1 MSREENYWL
10 GLLGGVIVLGLS
22 LELVRRR
29 HVRGRLALGWV
40 FVGVAAVFFALFP
53 AALWWLAGVLQV
65 KVPLNLVLF
74 AGVLFLLVITMQLA
88 SEVGRLEARTRRLAE
103 EIAIL
108 TMRRPEPD
116 SGEEAPEG
124 EAADGEAPSS

>member
-1 MSREENYWL
+1 MRGAENYWL

-40 FVGVAAVFFALFP
+40 FVGVAAVFFAVFP

-65 KVPLNLVLF
+65 KVALNLVLF

-108 TMRRPEPD
+108 TLQQPD
-116 SGEEAPEG
+116 SD
-124 EAADGEAPSS
+124 ADGEPSSGGAPSS

>member
-1 MSREENYWL
+1 MTDDNWVL
-10 GLLGGVIVLGLS
+10 GLLGGLVVLGLS

-40 FVGVAAVFFALFP
+40 VVGVGAVLFALFP
-53 AALWWLAGVLQV
+53 AALWWVAGVLNV

-74 AGVLFLLVITMQLA
+74 VGVIFLLVITMQLA

-108 TMRRPEPD
+108 TSRRADTPGDGD
-116 SGEEAPEG
+116 STGT
-124 EAADGEAPSS
+124 

>member
-1 MSREENYWL
+1 
-10 GLLGGVIVLGLS
+10 
-22 LELVRRR
+22 
-29 HVRGRLALGWV
+29 
-40 FVGVAAVFFALFP
+40 VFFAVFP

-65 KVPLNLVLF
+65 KVPFNLVLF

-108 TMRRPEPD
+108 TLQGPDPDTDEEP
-116 SGEEAPEG
+116 SP
-124 EAADGEAPSS
+124 GEAPTS

>member
-1 MSREENYWL
+1 MTDDSWVL
-10 GLLGGVIVLGLS
+10 GLLGGLLVLGLS
-22 LELVRRR
+22 IELVRRR

-40 FVGVAAVFFALFP
+40 VVGVGAVFFALFP
-53 AALWWLAGVLQV
+53 AALWWLAGILNV

-74 AGVLFLLVITMQLA
+74 VGVIFLLVITMQLA

-108 TMRRPEPD
+108 NSRP
-116 SGEEAPEG
+116 
-124 EAADGEAPSS
+124 ADTSADEDATGR